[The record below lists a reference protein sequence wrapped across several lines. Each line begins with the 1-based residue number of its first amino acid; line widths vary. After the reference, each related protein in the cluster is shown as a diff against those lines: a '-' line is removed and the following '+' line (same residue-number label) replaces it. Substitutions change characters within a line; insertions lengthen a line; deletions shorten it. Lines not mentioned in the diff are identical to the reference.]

1 MIIGIDLGT
10 TNSLCA
16 LWRDG
21 QAELVPNALGETLT
35 PSIVSVDDD
44 GQVLVG
50 RSARERLFT
59 HPDSTVAAFKRL
71 MGSATATRLGRR
83 TFRPEELSSLVLR
96 ALKADAEALLG
107 EPVDEAVISVP
118 AYFNDTQRKATRL
131 AGELAGLRVERL
143 VNEPT
148 AAALAYGLHEDADD
162 RRILVFDLGGGTF
175 DVSVL
180 EFFDGVMEVHASAGD
195 NVLGGEDF
203 VDALVRQFAQAHQLD
218 PQGMDRRLVNRL
230 REQAEQAKR
239 QLNSQP
245 EAVLRLAV
253 NDNTLEWTVTQ
264 TQYERLID
272 PILQRIR
279 APVERALRDCGLQL
293 EEIDD
298 VVLVGGSTRK
308 TVVQRLVARMFG
320 RLPLRRINPD
330 EVVALGAAVQAGL
343 KARDAALKERVLTD
357 VCPYTLGVEVSNRR
371 DALTVDGLFAPV
383 IERNTVIPASRM
395 QTFYPM
401 HDRQSE
407 LRLKVYQGESAKV
420 RENILLG
427 ELSVPLPP
435 GAVDESAVDVRFT
448 YDVNGLLE
456 VEATV
461 QRSGQTH
468 RLVIQQRET
477 KLSAGDIA
485 ARLKKLEALKIH
497 PRDQALNVL
506 LLSRANR
513 LYQEF
518 IGDMRGQVMNAIAS
532 FEAALASQEPRRIA
546 RESEQFAAFLDA
558 LEARLWS

>member
-1 MIIGIDLGT
+1 M
-10 TNSLCA
+10 
-16 LWRDG
+16 
-21 QAELVPNALGETLT
+21 PNALGETLT

-357 VCPYTLGVEVSNRR
+357 VCPYTLGVEVSNQR

-513 LYQEF
+513 WYQEF
-518 IGDMRGQVMNAIAS
+518 IGDLRGQVMNAIAS

>member
-239 QLNSQP
+239 QLNTKP

>member
-357 VCPYTLGVEVSNRR
+357 VCPYTLGVEVSNQR